1 MWKWIEIQEVLRET
15 ELNVSEM
22 RRNLHLYFNF
32 DEEFYV
38 EFYSEAGYNGVV
50 KELIDMPNIKPISDL
65 RNYGD
70 VLRDVSVGSPV
81 FLTKNGRGRY
91 AIIDIHDYEKT
102 RATLKLMDEL
112 AKGRKSGEEQGW
124 MSLDDVENNLGII
137 YE

>member
-1 MWKWIEIQEVLRET
+1 M
-15 ELNVSEM
+15 NVSEM
-22 RRNLHLYFNF
+22 LRNLHLYFDV

-38 EFYSEAGYNGVV
+38 EFYSKAGYNGVV